1 MNVTVLIKTTSL
13 KKSNAIKKNI
23 IFQTSGLPLIR
34 LRYSP
39 SMDYERLKEEIKQ
52 TTKEFLLE
60 IQQGNNS
67 ESKRILK
74 SFDLK
79 KFDIYNELPNI
90 NDIQDKW
97 SAIVGELIAENTIE
111 IQMLKETGI
120 VIIFL
125 SEKVK
130 SIVEMGKENIKKS
143 MYQEFPVL
151 NALEFKWESSKKRR
165 LNFGASSHYWGL
177 ECY

>member
-1 MNVTVLIKTTSL
+1 
-13 KKSNAIKKNI
+13 
-23 IFQTSGLPLIR
+23 
-34 LRYSP
+34 
-39 SMDYERLKEEIKQ
+39 MDYERLKEEIKQ

-125 SEKVK
+125 SEK
-130 SIVEMGKENIKKS
+130 S
-143 MYQEFPVL
+143 
-151 NALEFKWESSKKRR
+151 
-165 LNFGASSHYWGL
+165 
-177 ECY
+177 